1 MNKILID
8 KLVENHGQISGL
20 PSNPRTISDDKL
32 QKLKQSLIDDPEM
45 LESRPLLVYPYKGE
59 NIVIGGNM
67 RLQAAK
73 ALNMES
79 IPYLNSQQE
88 IELLQ

>member
-1 MNKILID
+1 MNKIQID

-59 NIVIGGNM
+59 NSKREDRHAKKCSSQIEREQNKN
-67 RLQAAK
+67 AAV
-73 ALNMES
+73 A
-79 IPYLNSQQE
+79 QR
-88 IELLQ
+88 

>member
-73 ALNMES
+73 G
-79 IPYLNSQQE
+79 SQYGVYSV
-88 IELLQ
+88 LYFPRRDTDR